1 MKKLN
6 KVVASLALLTALL
19 IGGGV
24 SLNAATSDCG
34 DPCACC
40 NGACHCPCCQK

>member
-24 SLNAATSDCG
+24 SLMAATGCG
-34 DPCACC
+34 DPCSCC
-40 NGACHCPCCQK
+40 DGTCHCPCCQK